1 MRGSQKFPTGIS
13 VKNIVLHLFLSTSFY
28 LLNAVKRTDLSITD
42 EEFEAVWVKI
52 KNAKSKNTLCC
63 CAYRH
68 SSSSPERFTEHIE
81 TILHNL
87 TRENKNIFIL
97 GDFNINLLN
106 CVNHPA
112 SESFLNMMNSNFLLL
127 YILQPTRVTDRSATL
142 IDNIFANTYNF
153 NALSGN
159 LVTKISDHLPQ
170 FLIIEDLKVNYTSLN
185 YYKHDYSHFNEEVF
199 VEEVSHLDFSTV
211 YNSNLDTNCK
221 FDVFY
226 DQINSIFMKHVPYK
240 KLSKKEVKLSSKP
253 WITKQILAKMK
264 YRDKLYLKIL
274 KSKRQNPNLLYLYKK
289 FRNRIVKDMKESKS
303 KYYNLYFSSN
313 KHNMKKL
320 WSGIRSILNVGKC
333 KDSYITS
340 ILENNKSIDNPSDIA
355 NNFNNFFC

>member
-1 MRGSQKFPTGIS
+1 M
-13 VKNIVLHLFLSTSFY
+13 
-28 LLNAVKRTDLSITD
+28 
-42 EEFEAVWVKI
+42 
-52 KNAKSKNTLCC
+52 
-63 CAYRH
+63 
-68 SSSSPERFTEHIE
+68 
-81 TILHNL
+81 HNL
-87 TRENKNIFIL
+87 IRENKNIFIL

-112 SESFLNMMNSNFLLL
+112 SESFLNMMNSNFLLP
-127 YILQPTRVTDRSATL
+127 YVLQPTRVTDRSATL

-185 YYKHDYSHFNEEVF
+185 YYKHDYSRFNEEVF

-264 YRDKLYLKIL
+264 YRDKLNLKKI
-274 KSKRQNPNLLYLYKK
+274 KSK
-289 FRNRIVKDMKESKS
+289 
-303 KYYNLYFSSN
+303 
-313 KHNMKKL
+313 
-320 WSGIRSILNVGKC
+320 
-333 KDSYITS
+333 
-340 ILENNKSIDNPSDIA
+340 
-355 NNFNNFFC
+355 